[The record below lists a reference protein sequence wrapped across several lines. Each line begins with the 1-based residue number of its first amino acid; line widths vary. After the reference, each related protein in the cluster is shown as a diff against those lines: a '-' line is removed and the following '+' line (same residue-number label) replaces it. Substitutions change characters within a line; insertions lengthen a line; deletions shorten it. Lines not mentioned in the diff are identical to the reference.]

1 MSVRKFALYWFVV
14 TLLAVSACS
23 ALPFGGPTPTPT
35 PISITDPNFLIGTW
49 KGAYKGDEAVFNFD
63 AAGNISIAAYGSLQG
78 GAYTL
83 NLETTPYQLDIVLAD
98 NAGTITTIIEFVD
111 ANTIK
116 IENVYPSVERP
127 SAFSD
132 FFILTRSE

>member
-1 MSVRKFALYWFVV
+1 M
-14 TLLAVSACS
+14 
-23 ALPFGGPTPTPT
+23 
-35 PISITDPNFLIGTW
+35 
-49 KGAYKGDEAVFNFD
+49 
-63 AAGNISIAAYGSLQG
+63 
-78 GAYTL
+78 
-83 NLETTPYQLDIVLAD
+83 
-98 NAGTITTIIEFVD
+98 D